1 MNVELGWRMAS
12 IAPLATAQH
21 FSLFIFHYSLPK
33 GTTFHFSLFTFHL
46 NNGLRCDGR
55 CSVLREPLQRA
66 AFFIPRGTFCPSIWF
81 LRLSQPPDF
90 VPATHFYGK
99 YMPL

>member
-33 GTTFHFSLFTFHL
+33 GITFHFSLFTFHFPK
-46 NNGLRCDGR
+46 G
-55 CSVLREPLQRA
+55 PL
-66 AFFIPRGTFCPSIWF
+66 FTF
-81 LRLSQPPDF
+81 
-90 VPATHFYGK
+90 HFPKGHFSLK
-99 YMPL
+99 